1 MSWTRL
7 RIAVWLA
14 CLAVDVIAAA
24 TSLQL
29 TTISNATSAGV
40 TSPAPLD
47 PAAAAMEQM
56 AASLS
61 PCALNCTTTEIAKS
75 SCNTTDFACICTN
88 HLLNGNIGACL
99 AQHCTVTES
108 LQAQRYSKTS
118 CRVPVRRNTDQGPI
132 TWTLFSIALVA
143 LAARLISKIPSLNPA
158 FSFGWDDWLILAS
171 TLALIP
177 ADIGSQILI
186 GIGLGQDIWMV
197 SPDNIT
203 QILLLFF
210 VEELLYSFVVAVT
223 KLSILIFYLRLFA
236 ETWFRVVCYIM
247 LGVTTIYGIG
257 QILGIVLVCSPVSYN
272 WTQWDGEH
280 QGKCGNVN
288 VMAFI
293 NGGVNIAIDFILF
306 VLPVTQFIT
315 VSWTLKKKIG
325 VSLIF
330 LVGLSVTASSGI
342 RLATLAKFG
351 GTQNP
356 TYDYKELSIWSLVEM
371 HMSVICACMPGMT
384 SFIRRVSPRMY
395 RMKQYTPQQPDRN
408 QPRTGRSVAR
418 RIQDTLARITTIR
431 ITGNRSGWESSQA
444 TGKSSGTESST
455 TSDPRPNAYKD
466 YLVYAPYADGQ
477 EGGTELNTLRS
488 REVT

>member
-14 CLAVDVIAAA
+14 CLAVDVIAAS
-24 TSLQL
+24 TSIQL
-29 TTISNATSAGV
+29 TTISNATSPGV

-61 PCALNCTTTEIAKS
+61 PCAVAKS
-75 SCNTTDFACICTN
+75 PCNATDFTCICTN
-88 HLLNGNIGACL
+88 RLLNGNIGACL

-108 LQAQRYSKTS
+108 LRMTSLVWKRFSFEAHLSFEAQRYSKTS

-236 ETWFRVVCYIM
+236 ETWFRVVCYVM
-247 LGVTTIYGIG
+247 LGVTTVYGIG
-257 QILGIVLVCSPVSYN
+257 QILAIVLVCSPVSYN

-288 VMAFI
+288 LMAFI
-293 NGGVNIAIDFILF
+293 NGRVNIAIDFILF
-306 VLPVTQFIT
+306 ILPVTQFIT

-325 VSLIF
+325 GLLIA
-330 LVGLSVTASSGI
+330 LKGDGLEWDPAGYIGEV
-342 RLATLAKFG
+342 RR
-351 GTQNP
+351 N
-356 TYDYKELSIWSLVEM
+356 VE
-371 HMSVICACMPGMT
+371 
-384 SFIRRVSPRMY
+384 
-395 RMKQYTPQQPDRN
+395 
-408 QPRTGRSVAR
+408 
-418 RIQDTLARITTIR
+418 
-431 ITGNRSGWESSQA
+431 
-444 TGKSSGTESST
+444 
-455 TSDPRPNAYKD
+455 SD
-466 YLVYAPYADGQ
+466 V
-477 EGGTELNTLRS
+477 
-488 REVT
+488 

>member
-14 CLAVDVIAAA
+14 CLAVDVIAAS
-24 TSLQL
+24 TSIQL
-29 TTISNATSAGV
+29 TTISNATSPGV

-61 PCALNCTTTEIAKS
+61 PCA
-75 SCNTTDFACICTN
+75 
-88 HLLNGNIGACL
+88 
-99 AQHCTVTES
+99 
-108 LQAQRYSKTS
+108 RYSKTS

-236 ETWFRVVCYIM
+236 ETWFRVVCYVM
-247 LGVTTIYGIG
+247 LGVTTVYGIG
-257 QILGIVLVCSPVSYN
+257 QILAIVLVCSPVSYN

-288 VMAFI
+288 LMAFI

-306 VLPVTQFIT
+306 ILPVTQFIT

-325 VSLIF
+325 GDGLEWDPAGYIGEVRRNAESDVAFRCSPHSGHFGTHHYNQDNGQSL
-330 LVGLSVTASSGI
+330 GLGELTSN
-342 RLATLAKFG
+342 R
-351 GTQNP
+351 
-356 TYDYKELSIWSLVEM
+356 KEQRHGE
-371 HMSVICACMPGMT
+371 
-384 SFIRRVSPRMY
+384 F
-395 RMKQYTPQQPDRN
+395 N
-408 QPRTGRSVAR
+408 
-418 RIQDTLARITTIR
+418 
-431 ITGNRSGWESSQA
+431 N
-444 TGKSSGTESST
+444 
-455 TSDPRPNAYKD
+455 
-466 YLVYAPYADGQ
+466 
-477 EGGTELNTLRS
+477 
-488 REVT
+488 

>member
-14 CLAVDVIAAA
+14 CLAVDVIAAS
-24 TSLQL
+24 TSIQL
-29 TTISNATSAGV
+29 TTISNATSPGV

-56 AASLS
+56 TASLS
-61 PCALNCTTTEIAKS
+61 PCA
-75 SCNTTDFACICTN
+75 
-88 HLLNGNIGACL
+88 
-99 AQHCTVTES
+99 
-108 LQAQRYSKTS
+108 RYSKTS
-118 CRVPVRRNTDQGPI
+118 CRVPVRCNTDQGPI

-210 VEELLYSFVVAVT
+210 IEELLYSFVVAVT

-236 ETWFRVVCYIM
+236 ETWFRVVCYVM
-247 LGVTTIYGIG
+247 LGVTTVYGIG

-288 VMAFI
+288 LMAFI

-306 VLPVTQFIT
+306 ILPVTQFIT

-325 VSLIF
+325 GD
-330 LVGLSVTASSGI
+330 GLEWDPAGYIGEV
-342 RLATLAKFG
+342 
-351 GTQNP
+351 
-356 TYDYKELSIWSLVEM
+356 
-371 HMSVICACMPGMT
+371 
-384 SFIRRVSPRMY
+384 RR
-395 RMKQYTPQQPDRN
+395 N
-408 QPRTGRSVAR
+408 A
-418 RIQDTLARITTIR
+418 
-431 ITGNRSGWESSQA
+431 ES
-444 TGKSSGTESST
+444 
-455 TSDPRPNAYKD
+455 D
-466 YLVYAPYADGQ
+466 V
-477 EGGTELNTLRS
+477 
-488 REVT
+488 

>member
-1 MSWTRL
+1 MSLTRL
-7 RIAVWLA
+7 RIAVWIG
-14 CLAVDVIAAA
+14 CLAVDQTVASASI
-24 TSLQL
+24 QL
-29 TTISNATSAGV
+29 TTISNATSPGV

-61 PCALNCTTTEIAKS
+61 PCALNCTTTEVAKS
-75 SCNTTDFACICTN
+75 SCNATDFVCICTD

-99 AQHCTVTES
+99 ARHCTVTES
-108 LQAQRYSKTS
+108 LQAQKYSRTS
-118 CRVPVRRNTDQGPI
+118 CRVPIRRNTDQGPI
-132 TWTLFSIALVA
+132 TWTLLSVALVA

-171 TLALIP
+171 TIALIP

-236 ETWFRVVCYIM
+236 ETWFRVVCYVM
-247 LGVTTIYGIG
+247 LGVTTVYGIG

-280 QGKCGNVN
+280 KGKCGNVN

-306 VLPVTQFIT
+306 ILPVTQFIT

-330 LVGLSVTASSGI
+330 LVGLS
-342 RLATLAKFG
+342 
-351 GTQNP
+351 
-356 TYDYKELSIWSLVEM
+356 
-371 HMSVICACMPGMT
+371 
-384 SFIRRVSPRMY
+384 
-395 RMKQYTPQQPDRN
+395 
-408 QPRTGRSVAR
+408 
-418 RIQDTLARITTIR
+418 
-431 ITGNRSGWESSQA
+431 
-444 TGKSSGTESST
+444 
-455 TSDPRPNAYKD
+455 
-466 YLVYAPYADGQ
+466 
-477 EGGTELNTLRS
+477 
-488 REVT
+488 

>member
-1 MSWTRL
+1 MSRTRL
-7 RIAVWLA
+7 SIAVWLA
-14 CLAVDVIAAA
+14 CLAVDMTAASA
-24 TSLQL
+24 SIQL
-29 TTISNATSAGV
+29 VAVLNATSPGV

-47 PAAAAMEQM
+47 PAAAAMEQV

-61 PCALNCTTTEIAKS
+61 PCALNCTTTEVAKS
-75 SCNTTDFACICTN
+75 SCNATDFACICAN
-88 HLLNGNIGACL
+88 QLLNGNIGACL
-99 AQHCTVTES
+99 AQNCIVTES
-108 LQAQRYSKTS
+108 LHVQLLEAQKYSKTS
-118 CRVPVRRNTDQGPI
+118 CRVPIRRNTDQAPI

-143 LAARLISKIPSLNPA
+143 LAARLISKVPSLNPA

-197 SPDNIT
+197 TPDNIT

-236 ETWFRVVCYIM
+236 EAWFRIVCYVMI
-247 LGVTTIYGIG
+247 GITTIYGVG
-257 QILGIVLVCSPVSYN
+257 QILGIVLVRSPVSYN

-280 QGKCGNVN
+280 QGKGGNVA

-293 NGGVNIAIDFILF
+293 NGGLNIAIDLILF
-306 VLPVTQFIT
+306 ILPVTQFIT
-315 VSWTLKKKIG
+315 VSWTLQKKIG

-371 HMSVICACMPGMT
+371 HISVICASAGQKSAANRALRRSPDTRHFGAHHYNQDHGQSLRLGELT
-384 SFIRRVSPRMY
+384 S
-395 RMKQYTPQQPDRN
+395 
-408 QPRTGRSVAR
+408 
-418 RIQDTLARITTIR
+418 
-431 ITGNRSGWESSQA
+431 NREEQWHG
-444 TGKSSGTESST
+444 
-455 TSDPRPNAYKD
+455 
-466 YLVYAPYADGQ
+466 
-477 EGGTELNTLRS
+477 ELNHYQPKTK
-488 REVT
+488 

>member
-1 MSWTRL
+1 M
-7 RIAVWLA
+7 
-14 CLAVDVIAAA
+14 
-24 TSLQL
+24 L
-29 TTISNATSAGV
+29 TGV
-40 TSPAPLD
+40 QPP
-47 PAAAAMEQM
+47 E
-56 AASLS
+56 
-61 PCALNCTTTEIAKS
+61 
-75 SCNTTDFACICTN
+75 
-88 HLLNGNIGACL
+88 
-99 AQHCTVTES
+99 AQK
-108 LQAQRYSKTS
+108 YSRTS
-118 CRVPVRRNTDQGPI
+118 CRVPIRRNTDQGPI
-132 TWTLFSIALVA
+132 TWTLLSVALVA

-171 TLALIP
+171 TIALIP

-236 ETWFRVVCYIM
+236 ETWFRVVCYVM
-247 LGVTTIYGIG
+247 LGVTTVYGIG

-280 QGKCGNVN
+280 KGKVHARKISPWRITIRFGSLADVDTNFQCGNVN

-306 VLPVTQFIT
+306 ILPVTQFIT

-395 RMKQYTPQQPDRN
+395 RMKQYTPQLPDRN

-431 ITGNRSGWESSQA
+431 MTDNRSGWQSSQA

-466 YLVYAPYADGQ
+466 YLSYAPYADGQ
-477 EGGTELNTLRS
+477 EGGTELNALRS